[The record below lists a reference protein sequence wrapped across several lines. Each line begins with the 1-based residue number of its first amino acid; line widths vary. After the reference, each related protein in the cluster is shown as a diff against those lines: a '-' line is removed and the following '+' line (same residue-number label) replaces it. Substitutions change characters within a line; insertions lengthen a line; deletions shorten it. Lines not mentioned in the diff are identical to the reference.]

1 MGAIYLVRHGQAS
14 FGKADYDKLSD
25 KGCQQSEILGQHFKS
40 LVEPDRYYSGNL
52 LRHEQTANYFMSGFG
67 GRDLAT
73 VTHSGFN
80 EFNHVEVLVKYRP
93 EWQDF
98 NVMATDI
105 AKESVPRKAFQD
117 AFSDAVIRWV
127 SGNHDAEY
135 QETWTQFK
143 ARCTA
148 ALKDVISQSSDAKNI
163 VIFTSGGPI
172 SVMIQQILK
181 LGDRETLSVNE
192 VLANTGVT
200 KLLFSGDRLSLSY
213 LNNFSHLETAGS
225 DWVTYR

>member
-25 KGCQQSEILGQHFKS
+25 KGCKQSEILGQFFQKN
-40 LVEPDRYYSGNL
+40 VIPDRFYSGNL
-52 LRHEQTANYFMSGFG
+52 LRHEQTANHFMSGFG
-67 GRDLAT
+67 SSNVGT

-98 NVMATDI
+98 NTMAADI
-105 AKESVPRKAFQD
+105 AKAAIPRKAFQE

-127 SGNHDAEY
+127 SGNHDSEY
-135 QETWTQFK
+135 KETWSQFK
-143 ARCTA
+143 TRCKA
-148 ALKDVISQSSDAKNI
+148 ALNDVMTQSADAKNI

-172 SVMIQQILK
+172 SVMVQQILK
-181 LGDRETLSVNE
+181 LGDRETLSINE

-213 LNNFSHLETAGS
+213 LNNFSHLEIAGS

>member
-14 FGKADYDKLSD
+14 FGKADYDKLSE
-25 KGCQQSEILGQHFKS
+25 KGCEQSEILGQAFSKTAN
-40 LVEPDRYYSGNL
+40 PDRFYSGNL

-67 GRDLAT
+67 GSHLAT

-80 EFNHVEVLVKYRP
+80 EFNHVEILVKYRP
-93 EWQDF
+93 EWKDF
-98 NVMATDI
+98 NTMATDI
-105 AKESVPRKAFQD
+105 AKAPIPQKAFQQ

-127 SGNHDAEY
+127 SGNHDTDYE
-135 QETWTQFK
+135 ETWRQFQN
-143 ARCTA
+143 RCNN
-148 ALKDVISQSSDAKNI
+148 ALKTIIEQSPEAKNI

-172 SVMIQQILK
+172 SVILQQILK

-192 VLANTGVT
+192 MLVNTGVT
-200 KLLFSGDRLSLSY
+200 KLLFSGDRISMSY
-213 LNNFSHLETAGS
+213 LNNHSHLEMAGS

>member
-25 KGCQQSEILGQHFKS
+25 KGCRQSEILGQHFKQ

-93 EWQDF
+93 EWQEF
-98 NVMATDI
+98 NVMAADI
-105 AKESVPRKAFQD
+105 AKEVVPRKAFQQ
-117 AFSDAVIRWV
+117 AFSDAVTRWV
-127 SGNHDAEY
+127 SGHHDVEY
-135 QETWTQFK
+135 QETWMQFK

-148 ALKDVISQSSDAKNI
+148 ALSDVISQSSDAKNI

-181 LGDRETLSVNE
+181 LDDRETLSVNQ
-192 VLANTGVT
+192 VLVNTGVT
-200 KLLFSGDRLSLSY
+200 KLLFSDDRLNLSY
-213 LNNFSHLETAGS
+213 LNNYSHLEIANG

>member
-25 KGCQQSEILGQHFKS
+25 KGCKQSEILGEAFGKIVS
-40 LVEPDRYYSGNL
+40 PDRFYSGNL
-52 LRHEQTANYFMSGFG
+52 LRHEQTANHFMSGFG
-67 GRDLAT
+67 GSSIAT

-93 EWQDF
+93 EWKDF
-98 NVMATDI
+98 SVMAADI
-105 AKESVPRKAFQD
+105 AKQPVPQKAFQQ

-127 SGNHDAEY
+127 SGNHDDDY
-135 QETWTQFK
+135 QETWRQFQ
-143 ARCTA
+143 ARCNS
-148 ALKDVISQSSDAKNI
+148 ALQSVIEQSSEAKNI

-172 SVMIQQILK
+172 SVILQQILK

-192 VLANTGVT
+192 VLVNTGVT

-213 LNNFSHLETAGS
+213 LNNHSHLEMAGS
-225 DWVTYR
+225 SWVTYR